1 MADPKLS
8 PEAGIHLAP
17 NLLQVAGASALTPR
31 EGCAPNSPPP
41 GPVSVSPLQDLKYI
55 FIPSDVRDYI
65 MLRSAIQGSPV
76 PEGSDKGDE

>member
-1 MADPKLS
+1 MPQTFSKSQEPQPS
-8 PEAGIHLAP
+8 PRGRAVPQIP
-17 NLLQVAGASALTPR
+17 
-31 EGCAPNSPPP
+31 PPP